1 MVFGWFR
8 SKGDRDRRKLIKRD
22 REHLEPRARRFLQ
35 NYLKADEDRKAKFY
49 AVIEDAVQ
57 NCQAEAGV
65 GQPSTELEDA
75 QIASATSGAA
85 MKLLLTMDSKKAG
98 SNDAFLKDALATV
111 AIAYHRAAGVY
122 ADDKSMQEL
131 GTAAV
136 HLLTM
141 ATSYVSQHPRTAP
154 AGRVTSREQI

>member
-8 SKGDRDRRKLIKRD
+8 SKADRDRRKLIKKD
-22 REHLEPRARRFLQ
+22 REHLESRARRFLQ

-57 NCQAEAGV
+57 GSQAEAGV
-65 GQPSTELEDA
+65 GQPSTEFEDA
-75 QIASATSGAA
+75 QIASATSAA
-85 MKLLLTMDSKKAG
+85 ATKLLLQMGSKEAG
-98 SNDAFLKDALATV
+98 SGDAFVKDALATV

-122 ADDKSMQEL
+122 TEDKVMQEL

-141 ATSYVSQHPRTAP
+141 ATSYINQHPRTAP
-154 AGRVTSREQI
+154 VAS